1 MRVLM
6 ASLHLSR
13 GQPHSI
19 DCLSVIALSL
29 PVRAVACL
37 VFLLFILFYFI
48 FFRMCLFFSL
58 ACPVALAN
66 VNVFYAAFYQ

>member
-1 MRVLM
+1 M

-13 GQPHSI
+13 GQQHSK
-19 DCLSVIALSL
+19 DCLSIIALSL

-37 VFLLFILFYFI
+37 VFYHLYCFILFFSECAS
-48 FFRMCLFFSL
+48 FFFP
-58 ACPVALAN
+58 AYPVALAY